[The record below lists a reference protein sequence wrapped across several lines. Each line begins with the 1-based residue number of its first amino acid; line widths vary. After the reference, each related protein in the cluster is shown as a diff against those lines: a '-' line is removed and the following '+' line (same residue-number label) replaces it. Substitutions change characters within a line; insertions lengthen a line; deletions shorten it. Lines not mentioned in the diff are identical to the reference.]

1 MPLISVVQELSFARD
16 LSAIQAI
23 VRRAARALMGADG
36 ATFVL
41 REGAY
46 CHYVDEDA
54 IAPLWKG
61 MRFPLQTCISG
72 WAMRNRQAAV
82 IPDIHADERVPL
94 DAYRLTFV
102 RSLVMVP
109 IRSVDPVGAIGTYWA
124 TRHEATPEEVRTLQA
139 LADATALAME
149 NVHAYGAL
157 EQRVQE
163 RTRELEAVREAAQ
176 RATESAER
184 AERAHRAKSRFL
196 AAASHDLRQPLQT
209 LALLTGTLRRIVL
222 NPDAREM
229 LQQQEDAVQA
239 ASQLIN
245 AILDLTRLDSGAIT
259 PEVTDF
265 EIGGLFD
272 ELRREFIV
280 LASNKGLDLRIDCAG
295 GTISSDRTLISQ
307 ILRNLVSNAIK
318 YTRDGS
324 VSLHCLRQASGTR
337 LEVRDTG
344 VGIPREHLPHIFDEF
359 YQVGGGASSPRSGYG
374 LGLSIVTRLASLLD
388 LQLDV
393 ASEPGRGSIFS
404 LVFPAA
410 PASLASAPGHDAA
423 ALPADN
429 RSAQRRRVLLVED
442 DRNVLEATRLL
453 LSAEG
458 HEVLTAASAGEALRQ
473 AEALGAPDLVITD
486 YHLGAPET
494 GLDVIG
500 HLRRMLGR
508 ELKVILLSGDTSP
521 AITGMLLDEH
531 TRLARKPTNADQLL
545 QLISELT
552 ASPDRPAPPAADLA

>member
-41 REGAY
+41 REGDE

-82 IPDIHADERVPL
+82 IPDIYADERVPI
-94 DAYRLTFV
+94 DAYRPTFV

-157 EQRVQE
+157 EQRVHE
-163 RTRELEAVREAAQ
+163 RTRELEAAREAAQ
-176 RATESAER
+176 RARES

-209 LALLTGTLRRIVL
+209 LALLTGTLRRIVPD
-222 NPDAREM
+222 PDAREV
-229 LQQQEDAVQA
+229 LQQQEDAIQA

-280 LASNKGLDLRIDCAG
+280 LAANKGLDLRIDCAG
-295 GTISSDRTLISQ
+295 GTISSDRALVSQ
-307 ILRNLVSNAIK
+307 VLRNLVSNAIK

-324 VSLHCLRQASGTR
+324 VSLHCLRQSSDTR

-359 YQVGGGASSPRSGYG
+359 YQVGGGAGAPRSGYG

-393 ASEPGRGSIFS
+393 ASEPGRGSTFS

-410 PASLASAPGHDAA
+410 PASLASAPGHAA
-423 ALPADN
+423 TALPADG
-429 RSAQRRRVLLVED
+429 RPAQRRRVLLVED
-442 DRNVLEATRLL
+442 DRNVREATRLL

-458 HEVLTAASAGEALRQ
+458 HEVLTAASTAEALRQ

-500 HLRRMLGR
+500 HLRRKLGR

-531 TRLARKPTNADQLL
+531 TRLARKPTNADHLL

-552 ASPDRPAPPAADLA
+552 ASPERPAPPAADLA